1 MDTTAIELKSY
12 QELVIDTET
21 GEEVVADKYTYLPG
35 RPREYRFNAQN
46 GQFNLY
52 GERILLDEKG
62 KPANYFSF
70 QPISYRF
77 FEDCL
82 FGRTDKEMWAELFFI
97 DKQNCVSSIMFNNT
111 SVAELFRLMEPMHYE
126 KISLLDVVLTV
137 KSEYVTSKG
146 DASKKWY
153 IGRFSYNISPKEVT
167 RQYRDYVGDVAV
179 YRAETINA
187 HADIKVMSRAY
198 EKVLNNEAHLSY
210 FGIPK
215 AEEVVA
221 ISETASTKS

>member
-1 MDTTAIELKSY
+1 MDTTTVELKSY
-12 QELVIDTET
+12 QTITVDEET
-21 GEEVVADKYTYLPG
+21 GEELVADSFIYLPG

-62 KPANYFSF
+62 KPVDYFSF

-82 FGRTDKEMWAELFFI
+82 FGRTEKEIWAELFFI
-97 DKQNCVSSIMFNNT
+97 DKQDCVSVIMFNNT
-111 SVAELFRLMEPMHYE
+111 SVAELIRLMEPMHYE

-137 KSEYVTSKG
+137 KTEYVRSKKDTSK
-146 DASKKWY
+146 AWY
-153 IGRFSYNISPKEVT
+153 IGRFSYNISPREVA
-167 RQYRDYVGDVAV
+167 RRYRDYVADVPV
-179 YRAETINA
+179 FRAETINA

-198 EKVLNNEAHLSY
+198 AKVLKNEAHVAY
-210 FGIPK
+210 YGIPK

-221 ISETASTKS
+221 IAETASAES

>member
-77 FEDCL
+77 FEDRL
-82 FGRTDKEMWAELFFI
+82 FGRTEKEMWAELFFI

-221 ISETASTKS
+221 ISETASTES

>member
-21 GEEVVADKYTYLPG
+21 GEEVVADKFLYLPG

-52 GERILLDEKG
+52 GERLLLDAAG
-62 KPANYFSF
+62 KPVNYFSF

-82 FGRTDKEMWAELFFI
+82 FGRSTTEMWAELFFV
-97 DKQNCVSSIMFNNT
+97 DAQNCVSSIMFNNT
-111 SVAELFRLMEPMHYE
+111 TVAELFRLMEPMHYE

-137 KSEYVTSKG
+137 KSEYVKAKNDPSK
-146 DASKKWY
+146 AWY
-153 IGRFSYNISPKEVT
+153 IGRFSYQIAPKEVT
-167 RQYRDYVGDVAV
+167 RMYRDYVHDYAV
-179 YRAETINA
+179 FRAETINP

-198 EKVLNNEAHLSY
+198 AKVLDNEAHLQ
-210 FGIPK
+210 FHGIAKP
-215 AEEVVA
+215 EEVIAVPQTV
-221 ISETASTKS
+221 ED